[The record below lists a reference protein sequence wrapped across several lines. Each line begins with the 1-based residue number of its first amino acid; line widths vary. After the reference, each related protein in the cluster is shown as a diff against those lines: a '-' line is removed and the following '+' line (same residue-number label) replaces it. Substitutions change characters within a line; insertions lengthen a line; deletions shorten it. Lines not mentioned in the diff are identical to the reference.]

1 VHSQRRAS
9 ARPLNKWVCEPRRVI
24 RKLVCLLLRIIRR
37 RSSSE
42 ELDVPI
48 MLVRADGCPLD
59 VGHKW
64 ILLSLCS
71 PKSSGAWGQLDGL
84 AVRGVSIGLG
94 PRFPA
99 RE

>member
-24 RKLVCLLLRIIRR
+24 RILGCVPLRTIRR

-48 MLVRADGCPLD
+48 MLARADGCPLD
-59 VGHKW
+59 VRHKW

-71 PKSSGAWGQLDGL
+71 PKSSGA
-84 AVRGVSIGLG
+84 
-94 PRFPA
+94 
-99 RE
+99 